1 VVTARLRDEA
11 LQRVPMPV
19 AALDA
24 LELQRAA
31 HGTSRPGRRGSEHH
45 DPYGATAQQ
54 RGHRPHPRRRP
65 VGTDAWWEMAPV
77 GRNLGDKAHCIT
89 GHDFPPTPASTAR
102 QGPYRRH

>member
-31 HGTSRPGRRGSEHH
+31 HGPRDLGAVVPNITIHTARPRNNAAPPASAAPASRNRCVVGDGPGRPEPG
-45 DPYGATAQQ
+45 
-54 RGHRPHPRRRP
+54 
-65 VGTDAWWEMAPV
+65 
-77 GRNLGDKAHCIT
+77 
-89 GHDFPPTPASTAR
+89 
-102 QGPYRRH
+102 